1 MLWQSGNLLDYQG
14 LTVNILTCWPSL
26 HPLLACS
33 TAGKRQVGDRG
44 ETKDCLDP
52 QDLFNGDLETRLVL
66 LQYNTFVLWS
76 HCFLSLFLVS
86 QRETLISCC
95 KAGFWKFDTY
105 YPIFL
110 RRQHHGLRGGGV
122 KFWRKK
128 KPTNQDP
135 NSITWGAS
143 LDQKVS

>member
-33 TAGKRQVGDRG
+33 TAGKRQVVG
-44 ETKDCLDP
+44 ERAKTVQTHRTFLMET
-52 QDLFNGDLETRLVL
+52 ETRLVL

-128 KPTNQDP
+128 NKTNQDP